1 MLSGSGSTLAPT
13 WLASFITKS
22 CYIVLHR
29 LVGGI
34 PTPLKNM
41 TSSVRIMT
49 FPTEWEVIKV
59 MFQTT
64 NQHHLTSA
72 HPSFK
77 PHKRP
82 KWLPPVSKTPV
93 SINRLQRQSS
103 ILRIV
108 TLPKKI
114 APVEFTTISARDFTD
129 WKKTNR
135 WVEEQIPARQA
146 RSKMESV
153 TALIATSCAMH
164 YGSTTVGLTNVTKRY
179 RGNFFFNGDLRGFSR
194 T

>member
-1 MLSGSGSTLAPT
+1 
-13 WLASFITKS
+13 
-22 CYIVLHR
+22 
-29 LVGGI
+29 
-34 PTPLKNM
+34 
-41 TSSVRIMT
+41 MT

-82 KWLPPVSKTPV
+82 NWLPPVSKTPV
-93 SINRLQRQSS
+93 SINRLQRQST

-129 WKKTNR
+129 
-135 WVEEQIPARQA
+135 
-146 RSKMESV
+146 
-153 TALIATSCAMH
+153 
-164 YGSTTVGLTNVTKRY
+164 
-179 RGNFFFNGDLRGFSR
+179 
-194 T
+194 